1 MLSQG
6 EGGCSVQ
13 KSWHTMLSILV
24 RGERVREIGITM
36 EYGNENHTLF
46 EIALGYIVS
55 GRWVVVQLLFDYE
68 RF

>member
-24 RGERVREIGITM
+24 RGERVTEIGITM
-36 EYGNENHTLF
+36 EYGNENHVLS
-46 EIALGYIVS
+46 EIALG
-55 GRWVVVQLLFDYE
+55 
-68 RF
+68 

>member
-1 MLSQG
+1 
-6 EGGCSVQ
+6 
-13 KSWHTMLSILV
+13 MLSILV

-46 EIALGYIVS
+46 EIVLGYIVG
-55 GRWVVVQLLFDYE
+55 GRWVVVQLLSDYE